1 MIHLFCIFNLNSCV
15 SMKKLCPENIPEIF
29 LRSPDIEIKI
39 MKNQPKILNPM
50 KKNLVTLSI
59 SNRKK
64 RTSFH
69 RKNLLHCT

>member
-1 MIHLFCIFNLNSCV
+1 
-15 SMKKLCPENIPEIF
+15 MKKLCPENIPEIF

-59 SNRKK
+59 
-64 RTSFH
+64 H
-69 RKNLLHCT
+69 E